1 MKIYLTENLIT
12 PNKQPLSKV
21 LKDQKNL
28 LGKIRMSNQISAN
41 VKISKDQM
49 FMSREQF
56 NDLLAK
62 YKNICISE
70 QEEKMGNKGEGAMNG
85 GGQQPTKLFIEEQ
98 YNSDLKKKFKFRAS
112 SAMPI
117 NKRGVDDDKA
127 NCCDKSLEK
136 KNRLETLERNFFAKQ
151 SVKKRI
157 DQQSAFGAKP
167 KSAKPLGDQPPKAP
181 IRVQSKIQQQQLII
195 DSNQTSKPLR
205 KPDKIRENQKRGETG
220 SVAEF
225 RKNPLPK
232 QKSNK
237 LSLKNKVINPWSD
250 NRGSI
255 ISNINEEIEERGD
268 ISTDH
273 DITEEEFIF
282 SEDDKDEG

>member
-1 MKIYLTENLIT
+1 
-12 PNKQPLSKV
+12 
-21 LKDQKNL
+21 
-28 LGKIRMSNQISAN
+28 
-41 VKISKDQM
+41 
-49 FMSREQF
+49 
-56 NDLLAK
+56 
-62 YKNICISE
+62 
-70 QEEKMGNKGEGAMNG
+70 
-85 GGQQPTKLFIEEQ
+85 
-98 YNSDLKKKFKFRAS
+98 
-112 SAMPI
+112 MPI
-117 NKRGVDDDKA
+117 NKRGVDDEKA
-127 NCCDKSLEK
+127 NCGDKSLEK

-167 KSAKPLGDQPPKAP
+167 KSGKPLGDQPPKAP
-181 IRVQSKIQQQQLII
+181 IRVQSRIQQQQQQLTV
-195 DSNQTSKPLR
+195 DSNQTSKPLT
-205 KPDKIRENQKRGETG
+205 KPDKIRENQRRGETG
-220 SVAEF
+220 SGAEF
-225 RKNPLPK
+225 RKNTLPK

-237 LSLKNKVINPWSD
+237 PSLKNQVINPWSD